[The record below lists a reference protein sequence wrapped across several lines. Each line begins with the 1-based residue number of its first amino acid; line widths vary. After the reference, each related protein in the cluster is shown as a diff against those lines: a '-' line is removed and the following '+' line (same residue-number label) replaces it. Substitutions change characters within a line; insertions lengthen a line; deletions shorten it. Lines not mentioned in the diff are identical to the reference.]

1 MGTEEAGR
9 EAGRGVL
16 PEGRPL
22 LIARPA
28 VRWSGAGRAG
38 AAVRDVLR
46 QRGIAHDMVTAG
58 PGVGEEHARQ
68 ALEAGERF
76 LVAVGDD
83 RLVREVVAGM
93 MSAGR
98 EAPEATLAVLAG
110 GFGCDFVRTFGL
122 PGDAAAGADRLLTG
136 VSYPIDVIRVRC
148 RTPGG
153 EERVTH
159 FAGVAEIGLGGS
171 VQRLASRLPRRLG
184 RARFFSA
191 FWWAQVGFRI
201 PEMRLRGDIR
211 EYRGRVHDVI
221 LGNAQ
226 FAHGGI
232 PVSPRSFPGD
242 GILDVLVMRGPRS
255 DQFTLLPRMFRGEHV
270 PHPNVVELRVRERL
284 SIDTDRPVWVQ
295 ADTEPLGLTPATF
308 EVLPEALRLKV

>member
-1 MGTEEAGR
+1 MGTEEAAR

-28 VRWSGAGRAG
+28 RRRPGAGDPG

-46 QRGIAHDMVTAG
+46 RRGIDHDMVIAG
-58 PGVGEEHARQ
+58 PGEGEERARE
-68 ALEAGERF
+68 ALDAGERF

-93 MSAGR
+93 MAGR
-98 EAPEATLAVLAG
+98 EAPAATLAVLAAG
-110 GFGCDFVRTFGL
+110 SGCDFVRTFGL
-122 PGDAAAGADRLLTG
+122 PADAAAGAERMLAG

-153 EERVTH
+153 GERVTY
-159 FAGVAEIGLGGS
+159 FAGLAEIGLGGA
-171 VQRLASRLPRRLG
+171 VQHLAARMPGVLG
-184 RARFFSA
+184 RARYFSA

-201 PEMRLRGDIR
+201 PEMRLRGDVR
-211 EYRGRVHDVI
+211 EYQGRVHEVI

-242 GILDVLVMRGPRS
+242 GVLDVLVMRGPRS
-255 DQFTLLPRMFRGEHV
+255 DQFTLLPKMFRGDHV
-270 PHPNVVELRVRERL
+270 PHPNIVELRVRERL
-284 SIDTDRPVWVQ
+284 TIEADRPVWVQ